1 MSDLCKDVCPY
12 LSLFVWRQSGFAFFG
27 AMTSVVALFYVEM
40 RFYMKRTK
48 ELLVLFL
55 SLVMLITAIGCDL
68 SLQGD
73 DSISQIDEAG
83 KTAAQQISPVVIKN
97 SSDVM
102 VWIPRTGSKFHK
114 KASCGNMQ
122 YSTQTTKQEAERRGY
137 EPCKN
142 CYFKE

>member
-1 MSDLCKDVCPY
+1 
-12 LSLFVWRQSGFAFFG
+12 
-27 AMTSVVALFYVEM
+27 
-40 RFYMKRTK
+40 MKRTK

-83 KTAAQQISPVVIKN
+83 KTEAQQISPVVIKK
-97 SSDVM
+97 SSDVT

-122 YSTQTTKQEAERRGY
+122 YQTQTTKQEAERRGY